1 MEFFHRCHLIGSCLH
16 YIDCVGTVTQLSFIS
31 HVFSFPFCHYLI
43 FWSLSLPS
51 AILKTSARLIFLNLS
66 SDFLLLPIPKQYFTH
81 RVKVTF
87 FKLTFKTLY
96 VTFQEFLHAEYKS
109 QLPTAVC
116 IHFTFRFSVLLLD
129 PFLPDVHLCI
139 DPNITHDI
147 RPCLKIALSISTV
160 EWKLSPV

>member
-1 MEFFHRCHLIGSCLH
+1 MPSHWVVLALYWPCWNNNSVVIHL
-16 YIDCVGTVTQLSFIS
+16 T
-31 HVFSFPFCHYLI
+31 HVFFFPFCHYLI

-66 SDFLLLPIPKQYFTH
+66 SDFLSLPISKQYFTH

-87 FKLTFKTLY
+87 FELTFKILN
-96 VTFQEFLHAEYKS
+96 VTFQEFIHAEYKS

-116 IHFTFRFSVLLLD
+116 THFTFRFSVLLLD